1 MRIGTR
7 GSKLARWQANHVA
20 ARLVAAGHEVT
31 IDVIETEGDAPS
43 DGPLRLTGDD
53 GQFTRALDA
62 AVLDGRVDLAVH
74 ALEDLPATLSEG
86 LTLAAVSARATPW
99 DAFVAHPDFEGR
111 LTDLPTKATLAVSS
125 LRQQAQLRAW
135 RSDLQVVP
143 VRGPVAARLQR
154 LRESGT
160 LGDGGWHGIV
170 LAEAALRQ
178 LALDSTIRDVFAP
191 SIVLP
196 GAGQGALGVV
206 CLASNPKARTLL
218 VRLLDDDATRI
229 TTGAERAFRQHVS
242 DGGKAAV
249 GAYARLETGSV
260 FVIDGVVADAD
271 GTRVFRGGQKG
282 TPSQAQDLARALA
295 GELLARGGREV
306 LSAAR
311 TDEV

>member
-1 MRIGTR
+1 
-7 GSKLARWQANHVA
+7 
-20 ARLVAAGHEVT
+20 
-31 IDVIETEGDAPS
+31 
-43 DGPLRLTGDD
+43 
-53 GQFTRALDA
+53 
-62 AVLDGRVDLAVH
+62 
-74 ALEDLPATLSEG
+74 
-86 LTLAAVSARATPW
+86 
-99 DAFVAHPDFEGR
+99 EGR

-178 LALDSTIRDVFAP
+178 LALDSAIRDVFAP

-206 CLASNPKARTLL
+206 CLASNTKARTLL
-218 VRLLDDDATRI
+218 VRLLDDDATQI

-260 FVIDGVVADAD
+260 FVIDGVVADDD

-311 TDEV
+311 PDKV